1 MRAFKE
7 VTMRQLL
14 KNRAGV
20 TVLEGVIALGLLALI
35 TAGAFGV
42 LLSASRQSSVPD
54 IREEMTYAV
63 EKAGDLLKVYIHAQQ
78 NEFANTHL
86 PDGLVCGPCGNISNG
101 GCTSNAGDKIYPTDR
116 TPLAS
121 GTHYVGCLLPPVC
134 DRSNSEFSYTIASS
148 NIHENKLADA
158 SKELDVNLNG
168 YKITFT
174 ISCNGYEL

>member
-1 MRAFKE
+1 MK
-7 VTMRQLL
+7 QLL
-14 KNRAGV
+14 KNKAGV

-54 IREEMTYAV
+54 IREEMSYAV
-63 EKAGDLLKVYIHAQQ
+63 EKAGDLLKVYINAQQ
-78 NEFANTHL
+78 NEFANNHL
-86 PDGLVCGPCGNISNG
+86 PGSLPCGPCGNMN
-101 GCTSNAGDKIYPTDR
+101 
-116 TPLAS
+116 AS
-121 GTHYVGCLLPPVC
+121 GACTQSDLIHPVDRKPLSAGEHNIRCLLPPVC
-134 DRSNSEFSYTIASS
+134 DRSNSSFSYMVASS

-158 SKELDVNLNG
+158 SKEPEVNLNG